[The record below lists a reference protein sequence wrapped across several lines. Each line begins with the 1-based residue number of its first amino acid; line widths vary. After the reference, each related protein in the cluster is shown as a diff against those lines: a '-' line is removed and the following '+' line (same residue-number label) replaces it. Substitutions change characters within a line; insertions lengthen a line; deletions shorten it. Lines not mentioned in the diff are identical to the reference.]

1 MLIEVVHYGL
11 ICDVTHSPLAS
22 ISSNEHTAYGQLCTC
37 SKVLAALL
45 GACRVQYIFFF
56 FSWWLASAGA
66 GTTVC
71 TFTRFQHSH
80 HTICLSVCAFPLL
93 KTWATGLSVTSVEL
107 DCARTLS

>member
-56 FSWWLASAGA
+56 MVVSVSWCQA
-66 GTTVC
+66 
-71 TFTRFQHSH
+71 Q
-80 HTICLSVCAFPLL
+80 LSVLSHVFSI
-93 KTWATGLSVTSVEL
+93 AT
-107 DCARTLS
+107 TLSACLYVLSLCSKRGPQA